1 MRYLANED
9 LTLVQVSKYH
19 SNEYSMYPSH
29 TICIIN
35 PFLDDRFDIFNDD
48 WINKFTYVKFLSGE
62 FWDDRM
68 LDIDYD
74 NVTVSLVDNLLESS
88 YITINNEFYLW
99 DPVYYTSFRSSYR
112 KCFTVEA
119 PRVSN
124 DLLTY
129 FGNVI
134 SNNIFPN
141 GGRDGD
147 NSVIVYMHY
156 PGTRFK
162 SFYTLKWIND
172 SRGDSSESYW
182 MKFTVKNVDVI
193 SRRNKPQEP
202 CIEDWKHFDD
212 YILNSMAIENGC
224 YPKYWNLTANV
235 PYCENT
241 MQLKR
246 FKDQPTQAMIESHS
260 SPCRFIDRLDYI
272 YEELDEITID
282 NQIDSLVE
290 IPYEENHNM

>member
-19 SNEYSMYPSH
+19 SNEDSMYPSH

-62 FWDDRM
+62 FWDDSM

-147 NSVIVYMHY
+147 NSVIVYLHY

-202 CIEDWKHFDD
+202 CVEDWKHFDD
-212 YILNSMAIENGC
+212 YILNRMAIENGC
-224 YPKYWNLTANV
+224 RPKYWNLTANV
-235 PYCENT
+235 PYCT
-241 MQLKR
+241 TTTQMKK

-272 YEELDEITID
+272 YEELDVIPIG
-282 NQIDSLVE
+282 NQVAGLVE
-290 IPYEENHNM
+290 VPFEEPDK